1 MQLCLYN
8 HLLNVHWL
16 ACNMSLSPHSH
27 AQWEVLLGKIPL
39 SEYHAAVGKKPIVT
53 WYFTVPEMV
62 NGHFTGYQIWYSTV
76 CGLVFYWFTHGIIG
90 PLNARMEPSDGSPLF
105 HANFWSE
112 PSDFYPNLGLK
123 TSQNPLE
130 TSDV

>member
-1 MQLCLYN
+1 MLRN
-8 HLLNVHWL
+8 RT
-16 ACNMSLSPHSH
+16 
-27 AQWEVLLGKIPL
+27 QWDERGRSICFSRL
-39 SEYHAAVGKKPIVT
+39 
-53 WYFTVPEMV
+53 
-62 NGHFTGYQIWYSTV
+62 
-76 CGLVFYWFTHGIIG
+76 G

-130 TSDV
+130 PSDFHPDFDLGHHEHCLNLAILTPIGLVLPKVFRSDVYIY